1 MKPTGTPDQ
10 MTNRDAQRF
19 AGFSSGE
26 LLRRARS
33 LRDIADADPVERTR
47 LTRLAFEHE
56 EAARL
61 MRRKENA
68 EDA

>member
-1 MKPTGTPDQ
+1 MPETT
-10 MTNRDAQRF
+10 RDRERF

-26 LLRRARS
+26 LLRRARV
-33 LRDIADADPVERTR
+33 LRDIAASDRQERRR
-47 LTRLAFEHE
+47 LDQLAFEHE

-61 MRRKENA
+61 IRRNENA

>member
-1 MKPTGTPDQ
+1 MPDQ
-10 MTNRDAQRF
+10 KTTRDHERF

-26 LLRRARS
+26 LLRRARA
-33 LRDIADADPVERTR
+33 LRDCAYSDPVERRR
-47 LTRLAFEHE
+47 LERLAFEHE

-61 MRRKENA
+61 VRRKEAA